1 MVGESRKW
9 VILLASIWVQA
20 FTGTNFDFSS
30 YSSEL
35 KSVLDI
41 TQLQLNYLSVASD
54 MGKAFGWCS
63 GVSLMYFPL
72 WVVMF
77 MAAFMGLF
85 GYGFQWLV
93 IHRLITLPYVV
104 LKVET
109 LTTTQYPMVLVFF
122 LCLIAGCSICWFNTI
137 CYVLCIRHFPANRSL
152 ALSLSISFNGVS
164 AALYTLIANA
174 INTNDDTVYLLLNA
188 IVPVLISGLV
198 LIPILNQPQ
207 PQPHSVDTIQRDT
220 SVFLCLNILALVTGL
235 YLLFLYSFSYTM
247 AIARVILIGAIF
259 LLVLLLFLPGIVYS
273 REWSFFTVPT
283 SFSFYYSRFTRADP
297 NDDELYKEFISIEDS
312 VRNRSA
318 QSTRE
323 KKCCIMNVL
332 EREQFSMLGEEHS
345 AKLLVRKWD
354 FWLYYIAYFCGGTIG
369 LVYSNNLGQISQ
381 SLGHYS
387 QTSSLVTLYSTCSF
401 FGRLLAASP
410 DFLSR
415 KIHIARTGWF
425 GAGLVL
431 TPIAF
436 ILLAISGSGAALH
449 IGTALIG
456 LSSGFVFSAAVSITS
471 ELFGPNSVGVNHN
484 ILITNIPLGSCLYG
498 LLAALVYDSNAMK
511 PRPANQLHE
520 MSMCMGR
527 KCYLQTF
534 IWWSCISMIGLVS
547 SFFLFIRTKQAYDN
561 FEKNNNRNNVA
572 PE

>member
-104 LKVET
+104 
-109 LTTTQYPMVLVFF
+109 VFF

-247 AIARVILIGAIF
+247 ASARVILIGAIF

-425 GAGLVL
+425 AAALVL

-436 ILLAISGSGAALH
+436 ILLAISGGGAALH

-561 FEKNNNRNNVA
+561 FERNNNRNNVA

>member
-35 KSVLDI
+35 KSVLNI

-63 GVSLMYFPL
+63 GVSLMYLPL

-85 GYGFQWLV
+85 GFGFQWLV

-104 LKVET
+104 
-109 LTTTQYPMVLVFF
+109 VFL

-137 CYVLCIRHFPANRSL
+137 CYVLCIKHFPANRSL

-174 INTNDDTVYLLLNA
+174 INSNDATLYLLLNA

-220 SVFLCLNILALVTGL
+220 SVFLCLNILAFVTGL
-235 YLLFLYSFSYTM
+235 YLLFLYSFSYTT

-259 LLVLLLFLPGIVYS
+259 LLVLLFFLPGIVYS
-273 REWSFFTVPT
+273 REWSCFTVPT
-283 SFSFYYSRFTRADP
+283 SFSFYSSRFTRAVPD
-297 NDDELYKEFISIEDS
+297 DDELYKELISIEDS
-312 VRNRSA
+312 TRNRSA

-323 KKCCIMNVL
+323 KKCCIVNML
-332 EREQFSMLGEEHS
+332 EREKFSMLGEEHS
-345 AKLLVRKWD
+345 AKLLVRRWD
-354 FWLYYIAYFCGGTIG
+354 FWLYYLAYFCGGTIG

-381 SLGHYS
+381 SLGHSS
-387 QTSSLVTLYSTCSF
+387 QTSSLVTLYSACSF

-415 KIHIARTGWF
+415 RVHIARTGWF
-425 GAGLVL
+425 AAALVP

-498 LLAALVYDSNAMK
+498 LLAALVYDSNARK
-511 PRPANQLHE
+511 PRHTIWLHK

-534 IWWSCISMIGLVS
+534 VWWSCISMVGLGS
-547 SFFLFIRTKQAYDN
+547 SFFLYIRTKQAYEN
-561 FEKNNNRNNVA
+561 FERNNNRNSVA

>member
-9 VILLASIWVQA
+9 IMLLASIWIQA

-30 YSSEL
+30 YSSEF
-35 KSVLDI
+35 KSVLNI

-63 GVSLMYFPL
+63 GVSLLYFPL

-77 MAAFMGLF
+77 MAAFLGLV

-93 IHRLITLPYVV
+93 IQRFITLPYIVV
-104 LKVET
+104 
-109 LTTTQYPMVLVFF
+109 FC

-137 CYVLCIRHFPANRSL
+137 CYVLCIKHFPANRSL

-174 INTNDDTVYLLLNA
+174 INSDDDTLYLLLNA

-198 LIPILNQPQ
+198 LFPILHQPQ
-207 PQPHSVDTIQRDT
+207 PQPHSVDTIQRD
-220 SVFLCLNILALVTGL
+220 SSIFLYLNIFALVTGL
-235 YLLFLYSFSYTM
+235 YLLFLYSFSNTTT
-247 AIARVILIGAIF
+247 IARIILVGAIF
-259 LLVLLLFLPGIVYS
+259 LLVLLLFVPSIVHS
-273 REWSFFTVPT
+273 REWYCFTFPT
-283 SFSFYYSRFTRADP
+283 NFSLYNPRSTRTDP
-297 NDDELYKEFISIEDS
+297 NDNELYKELISIEDS
-312 VRNRSA
+312 VKNQSA
-318 QSTRE
+318 ITTRE
-323 KKCCIMNVL
+323 KKCCLVNVL
-332 EREQFSMLGEEHS
+332 EKEQLTMLGEEHS
-345 AKLLVRKWD
+345 TKLLVRRWD

-369 LVYSNNLGQISQ
+369 LVYSNNLGQIAQ

-401 FGRLLAASP
+401 FGRLLAAAP

-415 KIHIARTGWF
+415 KIHFARTGWF
-425 GAGLVL
+425 AVALVP

-436 ILLAISGSGAALH
+436 ILLAISGSEPALH
-449 IGTALIG
+449 IGTGLIG

-498 LLAALVYDSNAMK
+498 LLAALIYDWNAMSST
-511 PRPANQLHE
+511 QTTWLHE
-520 MSMCMGR
+520 MTMCMGR

-534 IWWSCISMIGLVS
+534 IWWSCMSMVGLVS
-547 SFFLFIRTKQAYDN
+547 SFLLFLRTKQAYDN
-561 FEKNNNRNNVA
+561 FERNNSRNRS
-572 PE
+572 ETM

>member
-1 MVGESRKW
+1 MVGESGKW
-9 VILLASIWVQA
+9 VMLLASIWIQA

-35 KSVLDI
+35 KSVLNI
-41 TQLQLNYLSVASD
+41 TQLQLNYLAVASD

-77 MAAFMGLF
+77 MAAFLGLV

-93 IHRLITLPYVV
+93 IQRFITLPYIA
-104 LKVET
+104 
-109 LTTTQYPMVLVFF
+109 VFF

-137 CYVLCIRHFPANRSL
+137 CYVLCIRHFLANRSL

-174 INTNDDTVYLLLNA
+174 INSNDDTLYLLLNA

-198 LIPILNQPQ
+198 LIPVLHQPQ
-207 PQPHSVDTIQRDT
+207 PQPHSVDTIQRDS
-220 SVFLCLNILALVTGL
+220 SVFLCLNILAVVTGL
-235 YLLFLYSFSYTM
+235 YLLSLYSFSSTVT
-247 AIARVILIGAIF
+247 IARIILGGAIF
-259 LLVLLLFLPGIVYS
+259 LLVLLLFLPGIVCS
-273 REWSFFTVPT
+273 REWSCLTFATR
-283 SFSFYYSRFTRADP
+283 FSLYNTRFTHADP
-297 NDDELYKEFISIEDS
+297 NDRELYKELIGIEDGA
-312 VRNRSA
+312 RNRSG

-323 KKCCIMNVL
+323 KKCCLVSVL
-332 EREQFSMLGEEHS
+332 EREQLTVLGEEHS
-345 AKLLVRKWD
+345 TKLLVRRWD

-369 LVYSNNLGQISQ
+369 LVYSNNLGQIAQ
-381 SLGHYS
+381 SLGQYS

-401 FGRLLAASP
+401 FGRLLAAAP
-410 DFLSR
+410 DFLSS
-415 KIHIARTGWF
+415 KINFARTGWF
-425 GAGLVL
+425 AVALVP

-436 ILLAISGSGAALH
+436 ILLAISGSEPALH
-449 IGTALIG
+449 IGTGLIG
-456 LSSGFVFSAAVSITS
+456 LSSGFVFAAAVSITS

-498 LLAALVYDSNAMK
+498 LLAALVYDSNAMSSSHMNWL
-511 PRPANQLHE
+511 RE
-520 MSMCMGR
+520 MTMCMGR

-534 IWWSCISMIGLVS
+534 IWWSCISMVGLVS
-547 SFFLFIRTKQAYDN
+547 SFLLFIRTKQAYDN
-561 FEKNNNRNNVA
+561 FEINNNGNRT
-572 PE
+572 ETM